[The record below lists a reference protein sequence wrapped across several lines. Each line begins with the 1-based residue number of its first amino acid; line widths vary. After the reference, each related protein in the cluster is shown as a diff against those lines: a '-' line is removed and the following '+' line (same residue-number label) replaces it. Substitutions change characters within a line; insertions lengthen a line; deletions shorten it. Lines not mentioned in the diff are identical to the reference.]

1 MTIKELKRKIADLPD
16 SMEVFVAERKTEFTY
31 GLVNS
36 AYVKEIFF
44 TEDEFPTEDEIKQAP
59 REEVLII
66 DEE

>member
-1 MTIKELKRKIADLPD
+1 MTIKELKQKIADLPD
-16 SMEVFVAERKTEFTY
+16 NMEVFVAERKTEFSY

-59 REEVLII
+59 REKVLII
-66 DEE
+66 EEE

>member
-1 MTIKELKRKIADLPD
+1 MTIKELKQKIADLPD
-16 SMEVFVAERKTEFTY
+16 SMEVFVAERKTEFRY

-36 AYVKEIFF
+36 AFVKEIFF

-59 REEVLII
+59 REKVLII